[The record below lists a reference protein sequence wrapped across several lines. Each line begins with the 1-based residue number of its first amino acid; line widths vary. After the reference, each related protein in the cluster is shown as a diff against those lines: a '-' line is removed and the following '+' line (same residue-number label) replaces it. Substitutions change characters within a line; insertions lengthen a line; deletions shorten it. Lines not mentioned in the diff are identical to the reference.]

1 MNVASDNS
9 DTLDVFEFRIEEKEK
24 FNDSK
29 AYETQQIYDP
39 QQLESLRLNSN
50 LYLYIL

>member
-1 MNVASDNS
+1 MYLN
-9 DTLDVFEFRIEEKEK
+9 FELKKKKNINIDAN
-24 FNDSK
+24 NDSK